1 MGITSIGKSY
11 VFNDVVSSIEQI
23 CKSKRWWKSDKIM
36 VFLQSHLQTLHEE
49 LIINLADTLGKVRF
63 SNETCYF
70 LPQEWSQ
77 NTEKFQK
84 DIVIPCFI
92 LAGHKAGFA
101 LACHQRQDGRSRAS
115 REPSDSVAKA
125 RSQFYQKQ
133 EDRHKCNSIQNL
145 AV

>member
-1 MGITSIGKSY
+1 M
-11 VFNDVVSSIEQI
+11 SSIEQI

-101 LACHQRQDGRSRAS
+101 LAWMGGQEQAGSHQILLPKQGPSFTRSRKTDTSAIVS
-115 REPSDSVAKA
+115 RTWLFDGWLMIPSTYIKA
-125 RSQFYQKQ
+125 WVVER
-133 EDRHKCNSIQNL
+133 
-145 AV
+145 